1 MDLSRLPRLDEV
13 RRLSQKCPKG
23 KSQLQAATDE
33 KRLTLIDERAF
44 KKAVWDRDGGHCRCC
59 RRKVIKSMTKSK
71 ERAEVHHIHGRGKD
85 LRFEPRAAILVCG
98 FCHERLTGKVND
110 KLIIIASKT
119 FRIRQ
124 DEYTD
129 ATFKLAFEKVV

>member
-1 MDLSRLPRLDEV
+1 MFEHLARLDEV

-23 KSQLQAATDE
+23 KSQLQEATDE

-44 KKAVWDRDGGHCRCC
+44 KKTVWDRDGGHCPCC
-59 RRKVIKSMTKSK
+59 RRKVIKSLTKSK

-85 LRFEPRAAILVCG
+85 LRFEPRAAILVCAT
-98 FCHERLTGKVND
+98 CHERLTGKVND
-110 KLIIIASKT
+110 RLAIVASKT

-124 DEYTD
+124 DEFTD
-129 ATFKLAFEKVV
+129 ATYAVKFEKVA